1 MRLRPSTS
9 LSSQVRDLE
18 RAKLR
23 DGPLFTNS
31 DPVAFKD
38 KAKDDERP
46 GQQLEAEEGPFGWAK
61 SMFDSLVKSDDDKTP

>member
-46 GQQLEAEEGPFGWAK
+46 GQQLEAEEGPLWLGPKGPLGKGGRALK
-61 SMFDSLVKSDDDKTP
+61 GP